1 MYSDFSPWN
10 LKTRA
15 IKNDLRV
22 KLYNQYS
29 VIRAE
34 NTKLLRNQIAV
45 RSASLGCERMNIL

>member
-1 MYSDFSPWN
+1 MT
-10 LKTRA
+10 LKMRA

-34 NTKLLRNQIAV
+34 NTKLLRNQIVSGQQAWAV
-45 RSASLGCERMNIL
+45 KE